1 MATPT
6 MNEPPEPASIEALT
20 PREVQVLKL
29 IADGHSTKAVADML
43 GVSFK
48 TAACHRSHLMA
59 KVGVH
64 ETVSLLRWSIRQ
76 GIVNP

>member
-1 MATPT
+1 MATPIT
-6 MNEPPEPASIEALT
+6 RTSPEFEKVDDLT
-20 PREVQVLKL
+20 PREFQVLKL
-29 IADGHSTKAVADML
+29 IAEGHSTKEIAGML

-48 TAACHRSHLMA
+48 TAACHRYRLME

-64 ETVSLLRWSIRQ
+64 ETVSLVRWSIRQ